1 MAKSKPM
8 VAKPTDVSFTLGPK
22 PKKFLIVAFDV
33 TKWSDRRIASLNME
47 VWAQGEASST
57 ISEQR
62 PCRASRPGHGW
73 AAG

>member
-1 MAKSKPM
+1 V

-47 VWAQGEASST
+47 VWAQGEASERHPDVDATSSVV
-57 ISEQR
+57 IER
-62 PCRASRPGHGW
+62 DVFDVNDL
-73 AAG
+73 